1 MYILADKITNRL
13 VYTLDF
19 VFKSRQIDYT
29 LIADVDKFQNFEGIK
44 LNYSSHRIDVPTI
57 VPSTLLFE
65 EGISTPE
72 IKKSN
77 FENAECLSLD
87 GITDPCASI
96 FYVLTRY
103 EEYITSDKDE
113 HGRFPY
119 SASILKKFGWIE
131 QCICDRIAHE
141 IIQFTGL
148 EVNAITGKPTL
159 VPTFDIDNT
168 YAYKFKD
175 ARRKFFSRCKDAIK
189 LDFMRLRERKA
200 VARGEKDPYD
210 TFDRILEIGKQYK
223 NTKLF
228 WLVGDSAKRDRNIS
242 AEHPDH
248 QKIIRE
254 MSQKVEV
261 NLHPSY
267 ASNSDKQALRK
278 EKVRLENLTGATIQ
292 CSRQHFLRFELP
304 KTYRALIAC
313 GFTHEYSMGFAENV
327 GFRAGTARAHEWYDL
342 LTNVVTNLTVHPFA
356 YMDGTLN
363 EYMKL
368 SIEESQKK
376 VEQLYHE
383 VATYGGD
390 FVFIWHNETIG
401 GYKHWKGWDAVL
413 VSTLNLNNE

>member
-1 MYILADKITNRL
+1 MYVLADKITNRL

-19 VFKSRQIDYT
+19 VFKSRGVDYT
-29 LIADVDKFQNFEGIK
+29 LITDVVEFRNYEGRKI
-44 LNYSSHRIDVPTI
+44 NYSSHGTEGVGIA
-57 VPSTLLFE
+57 PSTLLFE
-65 EGISTPE
+65 EDISTSE
-72 IKKSN
+72 IQKSSFGN
-77 FENAECLSLD
+77 VECLSFN
-87 GITDPCASI
+87 GINDPFASV
-96 FYVLTRY
+96 FYILTRY
-103 EEYITSDKDE
+103 EEYTSTNKDA

-119 SASILKKFGWIE
+119 EASILKQFGWIE

-141 IIQFTGL
+141 IIQFAGL
-148 EVNAITGKPTL
+148 EVKANTEKLAI

-175 ARRKFFSRCKDAIK
+175 ARRKFFSTCKDAVK
-189 LDFMRLRERKA
+189 LDFMRLRERRA

-210 TFDRILEIGKQYK
+210 TFDRILEIGTEYK

-228 WLVGDSAKRDRNIS
+228 WLVGDSAVRDRNIS
-242 AEHPDH
+242 VEHPEH
-248 QKIIRE
+248 QNIIRE

-267 ASNSDKQALRK
+267 ASNSDEQVLTK
-278 EKVRLENLTGATIQ
+278 EKARLENLTGTTIQ
-292 CSRQHFLRFELP
+292 CSRQHYLRFELP
-304 KTYRALIAC
+304 KTYRSLLAS
-313 GFTHEYSMGFAENV
+313 GFTHEYSMGFAEHV
-327 GFRAGTARAHEWYDL
+327 GFRAGTARAHEWFDL
-342 LTNVVTNLTVHPFA
+342 STNEATNLIVHPFA

-368 SIEESQKK
+368 SIEESKKK
-376 VEQLYHE
+376 VKQLYDE

-413 VSTLNLNNE
+413 ESTLNLNHE

>member
-1 MYILADKITNRL
+1 MYVLADKITNRL

-44 LNYSSHRIDVPTI
+44 LNYSSHRIDVPSI
-57 VPSTLLFE
+57 VPSALLFE
-65 EGISTPE
+65 EGVSTPE
-72 IKKSN
+72 IKKSS
-77 FENAECLSLD
+77 FENTECLSLN
-87 GITDPCASI
+87 GVTDPFASV
-96 FYVLTRY
+96 FCVLTRY
-103 EEYITSDKDE
+103 EEYIASDKDA

-119 SASILKKFGWIE
+119 SASILKQFGWIE

-141 IIQFTGL
+141 IIQFAGL
-148 EVNAITGKPTL
+148 EVKVNTEKPTI

-175 ARRKFFSRCKDAIK
+175 ARRKFFSTCKDAVK
-189 LDFMRLRERKA
+189 LDFMRLRERRA

-210 TFDRILEIGKQYK
+210 TFDRILEIGKQHRD
-223 NTKLF
+223 TKLF
-228 WLVGDSAKRDRNIS
+228 WLVGDSAERDRNIS
-242 AEHPDH
+242 AEHPEH
-248 QKIIRE
+248 QKVIRE

-267 ASNSDKQALRK
+267 ASNSDEQALIK
-278 EKVRLENLTGATIQ
+278 EKARLENLTGTTIQ

-304 KTYRALIAC
+304 KTYRSLLAS
-313 GFTHEYSMGFAENV
+313 GFMHEYSMGFAEHV
-327 GFRAGTARAHEWYDL
+327 GFRAGTARSHRWFDL
-342 LTNVVTNLTVHPFA
+342 STNKVTDLIIHPFA

-368 SIEESQKK
+368 SIAESQKK
-376 VEQLYHE
+376 VKQLYDE
-383 VATYGGD
+383 VVTYGGD

-401 GYKHWKGWDAVL
+401 GYKHWKGWGDVL
-413 VSTLNLNNE
+413 ESTLNLSHE